1 MYLSHAVRTIRDD
14 PMADESVDLVVTLAD
29 DADDPEE
36 SEAAATDP
44 EVFEST
50 DTTDPDESEAAA
62 TDPEAFES
70 AVVDL
75 GGEVVADLQ
84 FSAAHVRLPE
94 TAVADLCDL
103 GGIDRIETAAT
114 LRLVGEETA
123 ESAGDS
129 DGPASDD
136 ATRRPDHD
144 REQ

>member
-29 DADDPEE
+29 DADHPEESEAATTDPEE

-44 EVFEST
+44 EV
-50 DTTDPDESEAAA
+50 
-62 TDPEAFES
+62 FES

-84 FSAAHVRLPE
+84 FSAVHVRLPE
-94 TAVADLCDL
+94 TAVADLCHL

-129 DGPASDD
+129 DGPASED

>member
-14 PMADESVDLVVTLAD
+14 PMGDESVDLVVTLAD
-29 DADDPEE
+29 DPEE
-36 SEAAATDP
+36 SAA
-44 EVFEST
+44 

-84 FSAAHVRLPE
+84 FSAVHVRLPE
-94 TAVADLCDL
+94 TAVADLCDRD
-103 GGIDRIETAAT
+103 GIDRIETTET
-114 LRLVGEETA
+114 LRLVGEETT
-123 ESAGDS
+123 ESVEDADRR
-129 DGPASDD
+129 ASDD
-136 ATRRPDHD
+136 AARRPGHD

>member
-44 EVFEST
+44 EV
-50 DTTDPDESEAAA
+50 
-62 TDPEAFES
+62 FES

-129 DGPASDD
+129 DGPASED